1 MTDIVARIE
10 DALGQDTFWDTDAP
24 PLLNDAVAEIKRLR
38 KERCWIPV
46 SEQLPEDG
54 QSVIACFEGGGMTGQ
69 VGEATF
75 NKRGGW
81 FSTERGAWCASHWM
95 PLPEP
100 PEAKFMLT
108 DQDRKSIESAVTLTL
123 KKMNFLGGATPEAS

>member
-1 MTDIVARIE
+1 MTDIVERID

-24 PLLNDAVAEIKRLR
+24 PLLNDAVAEIRRLR
-38 KERCWIPV
+38 NERCWIPV
-46 SEQLPEDG
+46 SERLPEDG
-54 QSVIACFEGGGMTGQ
+54 ENVIVCFEGGGMTGQ

-81 FSTERGAWCASHWM
+81 FSTERGAWGASHWM

-100 PEAKFMLT
+100 PEAKPMLT
-108 DQDRKSIESAVTLTL
+108 AEDRESIESVVRLTL
-123 KKMNFLGGATPEAS
+123 KKMNFLGGATPEVK

>member
-1 MTDIVARIE
+1 MNDRNYDFCDDPLNELVDADQRIRE
-10 DALGQDTFWDTDAP
+10 LEEE
-24 PLLNDAVAEIKRLR
+24 LAETQSQVQR
-38 KERCWIPV
+38 WIPA

-54 QSVIACFEGGGMTGQ
+54 QGVIVFFEGGGMTGQ

-81 FSTERGAWCASHWM
+81 FSTERGAWGASHWM

-100 PEAKFMLT
+100 PEAKPMLT
-108 DQDRKSIESAVTLTL
+108 AEDRESIESAITLTL
-123 KKMNFLGGATPEAS
+123 KKMNFLGGATPEVK